1 MIWISDGWVGITV
14 SSIQRQSITS
24 VLLGRYQEMGYK
36 IVQFGE
42 TKVIG
47 VGCTL
52 KYIDVYLILVSSSS
66 DAQGNKVF

>member
-1 MIWISDGWVGITV
+1 
-14 SSIQRQSITS
+14 
-24 VLLGRYQEMGYK
+24 MGYK

-52 KYIDVYLILVSSSS
+52 QYIDGYLILVSSSS
-66 DAQGNKVF
+66 DA

>member
-14 SSIQRQSITS
+14 SSIETEYY
-24 VLLGRYQEMGYK
+24 VCVVGYQEMGYK

-52 KYIDVYLILVSSSS
+52 QYIDGYLILVSSSS